1 MTFSRIAQHS
11 KPGLFALAIS
21 LSLSSGVW
29 ATPLP
34 PAELPAE
41 IQREFIRIYELPNAV
56 LPSQLVPMLEIF
68 PEYREQLMRYLAEE
82 ASAERQSLLADLAN
96 ASQEERISW
105 FAKRSNQLLIAGTVL
120 AGAIAAN
127 QSSSGS
133 NSTPGNSA
141 QPANPPAPAPAP
153 QPPAPLPPAP
163 EPAPPA
169 PEPVPPVPPAP
180 EPVPPAPEPQ
190 PPAPEPEPAPPVPPA
205 PEPQPG
211 PAPQP
216 VDPAQFRTAE
226 FNASWGLS
234 TIKAEHAYARG
245 ATGAGV
251 TVAVVDTGVDIDHP
265 DLCSN
270 IAPGGDLVRTDGPR
284 MTDGDSHGTHVAG
297 TIAAAR
303 NGQGMHG
310 VAPDAQILSIKYLH
324 DGVQGN
330 ETLDT
335 RDALRRQI
343 ELGARISNN
352 SWGQRVNV
360 AEGGYRSR
368 TLADL
373 DANERNYYRNSV
385 ATLYREA
392 QQAGIVFVFAA
403 GNNTTGDTRI
413 AGDSSLYAA
422 LPVIAPE
429 LQGQWLAVVNIRED
443 GRISDGSHRCGDA
456 QAWCLAAPG
465 SWVYSSVP
473 GDGYGYKSG
482 TSMAAPH
489 VSGALALLMDL
500 FPTLSAA
507 QITERTLVS
516 ANKSGIYADSAT
528 YGQGL
533 LDLQAASNPI
543 GGLLI
548 EASSGEVMTL
558 DQARLRESPA
568 LGNALRA
575 SLGKVDL
582 VLKDSLDAPFM
593 VNASVL
599 QQEPQQ
605 ARSRIDTGSY
615 LQRLEQEHSSQ
626 QIDAGNGLQLRY
638 SATHQ
643 NSGLGALGNVQA
655 WQNLGQGSAIS
666 ASLNTDTSWSQG
678 LLRMQPNLHNSS
690 MTRAFNNP
698 YLSLDSLA
706 SGAGLHW
713 QLDDN
718 WHSAVQVQTSKSSER
733 FSDRASGEQQHS
745 LQTEWAYRADNGL
758 QASLQLGLL
767 NEQQRLLGSQ
777 GDAWIGQ
784 GQTRT
789 WFGGL
794 NLNLPLNEQWQLFA
808 RYNSGLSRLDGASW
822 IESGRLRSDSFTL
835 GVLGESNP
843 QLQYGALVYQPLRL
857 RDGQTTLQMPTRLN
871 ADNSVSW
878 NKVDM
883 DLKAGG
889 RHMEY
894 ELFMRYELP
903 AWQLSFKGSLLH
915 IADYQNQPGNNDNLL
930 LINAGWRY

>member
-1 MTFSRIAQHS
+1 MAFSRIAQHS
-11 KPGLFALAIS
+11 RPALLALAIS
-21 LSLSSGVW
+21 SGLSTLCW
-29 ATPLP
+29 AAPMP
-34 PAELPAE
+34 PVELPAE
-41 IQREFIRIYELPNAV
+41 IQREFIRIYEMPDAG

-68 PEYREQLMRYLAEE
+68 PEYREQLMRYLSED
-82 ASAERQSLLADLAN
+82 ASAERQALLADLAE

-105 FAKRSNQLLIAGTVL
+105 FARRSNQLLLAGSVL
-120 AGAIAAN
+120 AGAIAAS
-127 QSSSGS
+127 QSSGGS
-133 NSTPGNSA
+133 SAGSSVATTP
-141 QPANPPAPAPAP
+141 QPAPVPPATNPV
-153 QPPAPLPPAP
+153 QPVPPAP

-169 PEPVPPVPPAP
+169 PNPVPPTP
-180 EPVPPAPEPQ
+180 PQ
-190 PPAPEPEPAPPVPPA
+190 PPAPPAPPPVQPEPEPTP
-205 PEPQPG
+205 PEPT

-226 FNASWGLS
+226 FNASWGLA
-234 TIKAEHAYARG
+234 TVKAEHAYARG

-265 DLCSN
+265 DLRNN
-270 IAPGGDLVRTDGPR
+270 IAPGGDVVRTGGPR

-310 VAPDAQILSIKYLH
+310 VAPEARILPIKYLH
-324 DGVQGN
+324 DGVEGS

-373 DANERNYYRNSV
+373 DANDRNYYRNSV

-403 GNNTTGDTRI
+403 GNNTTGDTSI
-413 AGDSSLYAA
+413 AGNSSLYAA

-516 ANKSGIYADSAT
+516 ANKNGIYADSAT

-582 VLKDSLDAPFM
+582 VLKDSLDAPFL

-599 QQEPQQ
+599 QQEPQ
-605 ARSRIDTGSY
+605 ASHSRIDTGSY

-638 SATHQ
+638 SATRQ
-643 NSGLGALGNVQA
+643 DSGLAALGNVQA
-655 WQNLGQGSAIS
+655 WQSLGKDSALS

-678 LLRMQPNLHNSS
+678 LLRMQPLLQNSS
-690 MTRAFNNP
+690 MTRAFSNP
-698 YLSLDSLA
+698 YLSLDNPA
-706 SGAGLHW
+706 SGTGLHW
-713 QLDDN
+713 QLDEN
-718 WHSAVQVQTSKSSER
+718 WHSAVQVQTSNASER
-733 FSDRASGEQQHS
+733 FSDRNSDEQQHS
-745 LQTEWAYRADNGL
+745 LQTEWAYRAESGIHV
-758 QASLQLGLL
+758 SLQLGLL

-777 GDAWIGQ
+777 GEAWIGQ

-789 WFGGL
+789 WFSGL
-794 NLNLPLNEQWQLFA
+794 NLSLPLNEHWQLFG
-808 RYNSGLSRLDGASW
+808 RYNSGLSQLDGGRW
-822 IESGRLRSDSFTL
+822 LESGRLRSDSFTL
-835 GVLGESNP
+835 GALGQSNP

-857 RDGQTTLQMPTRLN
+857 RDGKTSVQMPTRLN

-878 NKVDM
+878 DKVDM
-883 DLKAGG
+883 QFKADG

-903 AWQLSFKGSLLH
+903 SWQLSFKGSLLH

-930 LINAGWRY
+930 MINAGWRY